1 MATFYLLAFIVLF
14 FGVKFQRHGFYSDN
28 LEMEQ
33 CNAIKGFFIM
43 MVFISHALLDLGKAG
58 FVFSC
63 HLDSFGMQ
71 IRSFF
76 GQLIVVMFLFY
87 SGFGV
92 MESYN
97 KKGQDYLRGF
107 PRKRI
112 LATLLN
118 FDIAVLLFVIVDL
131 VIGIRPTLK
140 QVLFSLIAWDS
151 VGNSNWYIFVVLLC
165 YVFFYLGFRLFPN
178 HRVKGLLMVLFAAFV
193 GMIVLFFSKQS
204 WWYDTIL
211 CFPAGLVYSNY
222 KEKINGFF
230 KKNYIVMLV
239 ASLGVFFAF
248 QFIKFP
254 SILHGF
260 THNFKSVAFCCLI
273 VLLTMKIKTGNAVLQ
288 WLGNNLFPIYIYQRL
303 PMIIIAKTCGNEYV
317 CAFPYVFILACFVVT
332 CILAWGYKY
341 WQVKF
346 V

>member
-1 MATFYLLAFIVLF
+1 MATFYLIAFIVLL

-28 LEMEQ
+28 LGMEQ
-33 CNAIKGFFIM
+33 CNALKGFFIM
-43 MVFISHALLDLGKAG
+43 MVFISHALLDVGKAG
-58 FVFSC
+58 FVISC
-63 HLDSFGMQ
+63 HIDSLGMQ
-71 IRSFF
+71 IQSFF

-97 KKGQDYLRGF
+97 NKGLDYLTAF

-112 LATLLN
+112 LTTFLN
-118 FDIAVLLFVIVDL
+118 FDIAVFIFVIVDL
-131 VIGIRPTLK
+131 VLGIRLTFK
-140 QVLFSLIAWDS
+140 QVFLSLIAWDS

-165 YVFFYLGFRLFPN
+165 YLFFYFGFRLFPN
-178 HRVKGLLMVLFAAFV
+178 HRVKGILLVSFAAFV
-193 GMIVLFFSKQS
+193 GMIVLFFLKQN

-211 CFPAGLVYSNY
+211 CFPAGMVYSNF
-222 KEKINGFF
+222 KGKINDFF
-230 KKNYIVMLV
+230 KKNYIVILIT
-239 ASLGVFFAF
+239 SLGIFLAF

-254 SILHGF
+254 RILHGF
-260 THNFKSVAFCCLI
+260 TYNFKSVVFCCLI
-273 VLLTMKIKTGNAVLQ
+273 VLLTMKIKTGNAALR
-288 WLGNNLFPIYIYQRL
+288 WLGINLFPIYIYQRL
-303 PMIIIAKTCGNEYV
+303 PMIVIAKTCGKEFV
-317 CAFPYVFILACFVVT
+317 CAFPYAFILACFSVT